1 MTNPKELNIKLLDV
15 TPINYCRNEYFRQ
28 ASHYEPRAIVD
39 AEINGQLLRVVLPLF
54 RNDITHQICAY
65 TPRGDFLAGKDN
77 TAKLRAAGVSIEQ
90 LLAVYGELTRLVT
103 EKLRFERTEDD
114 RITEGLL
121 SHKSDIL
128 NMYELNTRGAD
139 YDGIDYDDSD
149 DFHKWLIENEF
160 AEVDTDD
167 ETGEKTL
174 MLFGDWEDRLSDYF
188 GDYFLSVQ
196 IANTPEGDAP
206 CVEAC
211 ICFGGPNCYLR
222 QMFGRGYSLIYSWGG
237 LSDSYEFDADLND
250 WLDNML
256 GTYVG
261 HY

>member
-1 MTNPKELNIKLLDV
+1 MQESLNIKLRDV
-15 TPINYCRNEYFRQ
+15 TPVNYCRNEYFRQ
-28 ASHYEPRAIVD
+28 ASHYEPRTIVD

-54 RNDITHQICAY
+54 RNEFTYQICAY

-77 TAKLRAAGVSIEQ
+77 LAKLRAACVSIEQ
-90 LLAVYGELTRLVT
+90 MPTVYGELARLAN
-103 EKLRFERTEDD
+103 ERLRFERTEDD

-121 SHKSDIL
+121 SHKADIL
-128 NMYELNTRGAD
+128 NMYELEQNGDD
-139 YDGIDYDDSD
+139 YDGIAYDNSD

-237 LSDSYEFDADLND
+237 LSDSYEFDADLDD
-250 WLDNML
+250 WLDDML
-256 GTYVG
+256 GTFVG